1 MLRNPNSRV
10 LTRAGVLVAAA
21 ALVGVA
27 GAALAASR
35 SPAPV
40 PAAALVV
47 PASAG
52 KGMPIPGFLIQSS
65 SKVADDAAVSRPG
78 YATTGWYRVGARSTV
93 FAGLL
98 ANKKYPDPFYSTN
111 LKAAT
116 ASDFTVPWWYRADLD
131 LGTETGLHT
140 SLDFSGVISAADV
153 WVNGTRVASHTDIAG
168 MYPRHEL
175 DVTGQL
181 HAGTNSVAFKVY
193 PNDPNKNLTTG
204 WIDWVQT
211 PPDRN
216 MGIVRDV
223 VVHRN
228 ASLALRDTHVLT
240 QLTVPSLN
248 HANLTVKTNVRN
260 DSAGAV
266 HATLSGTVAGVAV
279 SQPVDLVAHQT
290 KTLTVAVPLDNPKVW
305 WPAGMGGQPLYD
317 ADLAVTAG
325 GTVSDQAHERFGV
338 RDVKSAVNSSGSRT
352 YTINGRPLLIRG
364 GGWSPDLFLRWDAK
378 YAGDR
383 LKYALDLGLNTI
395 RLEGHLEPSEFF
407 DLADQLGVLTL
418 PGWECCDKW
427 QSIGGWSAADYA
439 VAQASAASEGAR
451 LRDHPSVISF
461 LIGSDEAPSSKAE
474 KNYVTALRSVDWP
487 VPIVS
492 AAASASAPITGR
504 SGMKMTG
511 PYDWVPPNY
520 WYNKREGGAFGFNS
534 ETSAGPDVPT
544 LDTLRRMMSPA
555 ELNTLW
561 SNFGAKQ
568 YHRSPSGTFGT
579 LKIYDNALAG
589 RYGAPTDLTDYVRKA
604 QLAQYENIRAQ
615 YEAYARNFS
624 DSTNPA
630 TGMVYWMFN
639 SGWTSLHWQL
649 FDYYLDQGGSYY
661 GAKKANEPLHVQYS
675 YDNKSV
681 VVVNQRH
688 GSAASLGV
696 KVDLFNLDGTA
707 KFSRTVNGLTAPG
720 DGGKVSALTIPA
732 VTGLSAT
739 YLARLILTD
748 SAGKEIDRNVYWL
761 STKNDVINWSGNT
774 WYYVPTSS
782 YANLTG
788 LAKLAPATV
797 TATAT
802 STTNADG
809 TTTTT
814 VTLRNTTGGKTP
826 AFFVDVH
833 IVDANG
839 KVVLPVRWTDNE
851 VSLWPGESTTL
862 TATYR
867 TADLNGSAPSVRVAG
882 WNVAKLVRSAR

>member
-1 MLRNPNSRV
+1 MLRRSLSRV
-10 LTRAGVLVAAA
+10 STRAGILVAIAA
-21 ALVGVA
+21 VVGA
-27 GAALAASR
+27 TGAALAATHS
-35 SPAPV
+35 SAPAPAVALRV
-40 PAAALVV
+40 PAR
-47 PASAG
+47 AG
-52 KGMPIPGFLIQSS
+52 QDTAIPGFQIQSS
-65 SKVADDAAVSRPG
+65 SKVTSDAAVSRPG
-78 YATTGWYRVGARSTV
+78 FSTTGWYRVGARSTV

-98 ANKKYPDPFYSTN
+98 ANNKYPDPFYSTN
-111 LKAAT
+111 LKSAN
-116 ASDFTVPWWYRADLD
+116 ASDFTVPWWYRAELN
-131 LGTETGLHT
+131 LGTETGLRT

-153 WVNGTRVASHTDIAG
+153 WVNGTQVASHTDIAG

-181 HAGTNSVAFKVY
+181 HAGTNAVAFKVY
-193 PNDPNKNLTTG
+193 PNDPGKNLTTG

-223 VVHRN
+223 LVRRTAGV
-228 ASLALRDTHVLT
+228 ALRDTHVLT
-240 QLTVPSLN
+240 QLSVPGLG
-248 HANLTVKTNVRN
+248 HADLTAKTSVRN
-260 DSAGAV
+260 DSASSAHV
-266 HATLSGTVAGVAV
+266 VVSGTVAGSSV
-279 SQPVDLVAHQT
+279 SQTIDLAAHATRVLSFPVS
-290 KTLTVAVPLDNPKVW
+290 LDSPKVW

-317 ADLAVTAG
+317 ADLTATVG
-325 GTVSDQAHERFGV
+325 GTVSDKAHERFGI
-338 RDVKSAVNSSGSRT
+338 RDVKSAVNSNGSRT
-352 YTINGRPLLIRG
+352 YTINGRQLLIRG

-378 YAGDR
+378 YASDR

-407 DLADQLGVLTL
+407 DQADQLGLLTL

-427 QSIGGWSAADYA
+427 QSIGGWSGADYA

-451 LRDHPSVISF
+451 LRNHPSVLSF
-461 LIGSDEAPSSKAE
+461 LIGSDEAPSTKAE

-492 AAASASAPITGR
+492 AAASVSAPITGK

-534 ETSAGPDVPT
+534 ETGAGPDIPT
-544 LDTLRRMMSPA
+544 MDSLKRMMSSA
-555 ELNTLW
+555 ELKTLW

-589 RYGAPTDLTDYVRKA
+589 RYGAPTDLNDYVRKA

-615 YEAYARNFS
+615 FEAYGRNFS
-624 DSTNPA
+624 DSSNPA
-630 TGMVYWMFN
+630 TGVVYWMFN

-661 GAKKANEPLHVQYS
+661 GAKKANETLHVQYS

-681 VVVNQRH
+681 VVVNRRH
-688 GSAASLGV
+688 GSATNLGV
-696 KVDLFNLDGTA
+696 KVDLFNVDGTA
-707 KFSRTVNGLTAPG
+707 KFSRTASGLTAPG
-720 DGGKVSALTIPA
+720 DGGKVNALTIPA
-732 VTGLSAT
+732 VTGLSST

-748 SAGKEIDRNVYWL
+748 SSGKEIDRNIYWL
-761 STKNDVINWSGNT
+761 STKSDVINWSGNT

-782 YANLTG
+782 YANLSG
-788 LAKLAPATV
+788 LASLAPATV
-797 TATAT
+797 TTT
-802 STTNADG
+802 VNSTTNADG

-826 AFFVDVH
+826 AFFVDAH

-839 KVVLPVRWTDNE
+839 KVVLPVRWNDNE

-867 TADLNGSAPSVRVAG
+867 TADLNGSTPGVRVSG
-882 WNVAKLVRSAR
+882 WNVTTQVKSAR